1 MATTDTTII
10 RTVTTENTIVK
21 RQSTSSATTEPKRF
35 KRSVDDDHTSTI
47 ENDTRLDLSSDYQR
61 IYLKCFICAKRDY
74 IDARMTNSDM
84 LHSHWMVHG
93 ANLLLNIYDSEID
106 SILTRVVEFFHSP
119 KRHSLEG
126 NIKTIFILNSREVR
140 ASTTTVSSDDSCILI
155 D

>member
-74 IDARMTNSDM
+74 IDAQMTNSDM

-140 ASTTTVSSDDSCILI
+140 ASSTTLSSDDSCILI